1 MLNSSV
7 PLLFSIATSSGSKSK
22 CIMLVASISI
32 EADDDSR
39 ELVDGLVVESLETL
53 VPDPD
58 EELLMV

>member
-1 MLNSSV
+1 
-7 PLLFSIATSSGSKSK
+7 
-22 CIMLVASISI
+22 MLVASISI